1 MNGTGVVGMT
11 IRAHRTTNS
20 APAAISADVPDA
32 GAEAFAD
39 ADRDQ
44 EVGEGDAALGGGTA
58 VESRNG
64 DGHRGSVGSSCWG
77 THWTPGV

>member
-1 MNGTGVVGMT
+1 MT
-11 IRAHRTTNS
+11 IRAHRMTNS
-20 APAAISADVPDA
+20 VPAAISATCRSRVP
-32 GAEAFAD
+32 EAFAD

-58 VESRNG
+58 VQPRNG